1 MLCPLWMFIM
11 YLRAF
16 KLNVRFQT
24 TQGSCFSF
32 RNTVLTCFSILKQ
45 FLKSDIQYL
54 LSYLSKLGAT
64 FDKIGNWREMVAYK
78 CMHKRLPKAN
88 KTRQQKSAHSSAVK
102 EVCRQYSFALHI
114 ITPCANCATV
124 IWDFFIQPVHLPYF
138 FTQRGQIHWVCGQYH
153 SHIQTEWA
161 NFQST
166 QCSGVKHW
174 TEVLFCNQLH
184 CISIFFAT
192 GG

>member
-1 MLCPLWMFIM
+1 MVHFFFIWTTFSSHVNVIRI
-11 YLRAF
+11 LGAF
-16 KLNVRFQT
+16 NLNIRFQT
-24 TQGSCFSF
+24 TQGSCFRTLHSHISEF
-32 RNTVLTCFSILKQ
+32 WTNTWNPKFSISSLICQ
-45 FLKSDIQYL
+45 NLEL
-54 LSYLSKLGAT
+54 HLMKLGIQG
-64 FDKIGNWREMVAYK
+64 KW
-78 CMHKRLPKAN
+78 LPKSACIKDCPKLTIQGN
-88 KTRQQKSAHSSAVK
+88 KKVPTLLQLQRFAVSILFHS
-102 EVCRQYSFALHI
+102 
-114 ITPCANCATV
+114 TTV
-124 IWDFFIQPVHLPYF
+124 IWDFLIQPVHLPYF